1 MSLKSRIQDFKES
14 KIINPHSFSDFPLI
28 TNIKFESKKYKAFER
43 NVIRFLSKSA
53 TNSYKLK
60 SEKQILDYYD
70 RNQYKLKFI
79 TPNGAIVP
87 KYETTNDFNKIT
99 RSFVNLIKSTNFYK
113 NIIKVHVPLNIR
125 IKFKKIPNVF
135 LKRNMATEIPHSDA
149 WAGEK
154 STCVNMHIPLF
165 GDTANNRM
173 EFYYPKK
180 FKENWLRHLNH
191 FSEGK
196 KFLKFYQKINLIT
209 LKKEATI
216 SDFATLH
223 KTVRKKNCGTRI
235 SLDTTFDL
243 KRKFTKN
250 KNNIIHKKRVNEY
263 ISLNKFLKLGTK
275 IKFQFNQSIND
286 DFIKNKEHQHYSNF
300 NFIYAKN

>member
-1 MSLKSRIQDFKES
+1 MSLESRVQDFKES
-14 KIINPHSFSDFPLI
+14 KIISSCIFSDFPLI
-28 TNIKFESKKYKAFER
+28 TNIKFESKKYKVFER
-43 NVIRFLSKSA
+43 DIIRFLSKSA

-60 SEKQILDYYD
+60 NEKQILDYYNK
-70 RNQYKLKFI
+70 NQHKFKFI

-87 KYETTNDFNKIT
+87 KYETTNDFNKIN

-113 NIIKVHVPLNIR
+113 NIIKFHVPLNIR
-125 IKFKKIPNVF
+125 IKFKKIPNFF

-165 GDTANNRM
+165 GDNTNNRM
-173 EFYYPKK
+173 VFYYPKK
-180 FKENWLRHLNH
+180 FNENWLRHLNH

-196 KFLKFYQKINLIT
+196 KFLKFYKKINLRT
-209 LKKEATI
+209 LKKCATI

-223 KTVRKKNCGTRI
+223 QTLREKNCGSRI
-235 SLDTTFDL
+235 SLDTTFDI

-250 KNNIIHKKRVNEY
+250 KNNIIHKKRIKEY
-263 ISLNKFLKLGTK
+263 ISLNKFLKLGSK
-275 IKFQFNQSIND
+275 IKFQFNDSIND
-286 DFIKNKEHQHYSNF
+286 DFIKNKKHQHYSNF
-300 NFIYAKN
+300 NFVYAKN